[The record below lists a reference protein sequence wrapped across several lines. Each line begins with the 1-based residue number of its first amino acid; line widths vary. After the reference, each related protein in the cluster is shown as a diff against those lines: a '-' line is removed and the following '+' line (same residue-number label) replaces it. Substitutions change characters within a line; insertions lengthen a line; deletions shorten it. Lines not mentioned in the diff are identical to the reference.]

1 MKLKHG
7 LDPLIFA
14 CLVEGQHLL
23 INEDNEL
30 SLSFRMY
37 HDKRHSWLE
46 VPLVLLAYLRH
57 GPDKFSKYSY
67 IDIKKGMIY
76 LEEDVDV
83 SVFYELLKSHPTHN
97 TTDRISRIYSE
108 ATGDVIFQEIYE
120 DLSQYTIAEGNFL
133 DSIHVSLKDD
143 GEQSAIRDLAPNS
156 KGASIH

>member
-14 CLVEGQHLL
+14 CLVEGDHLL
-23 INEDNEL
+23 INDDNEL
-30 SLSFRMY
+30 SLSLRMY
-37 HDKRHSWLE
+37 HDNRHSWLE
-46 VPLVLLAYLRH
+46 VPLMLLAYLRC
-57 GPDKFSKYSY
+57 GPDSFSKYSY

-83 SVFYELLKSHPTHN
+83 SVFYELLKSHPTQD
-97 TTDRISRIYSE
+97 TTARISRIYAE
-108 ATGDVIFQEIYE
+108 AEGEFEQEVYQE
-120 DLSQYTIAEGNFL
+120 LSQYTIAEGNFL
-133 DSIHVSLKDD
+133 DSIHVSLKNH